1 MKDFNYLYAMTQFI
15 FQRDDAISCMVNG
28 LQVCHELFRVVLSLF
43 VVISIK
49 MFFLENIHKLS

>member
-28 LQVCHELFRVVLSLF
+28 LQEDTFGPLHLVL
-43 VVISIK
+43 VQEKRHGV
-49 MFFLENIHKLS
+49 